1 MLHDVLDGYYVGIK
15 YLPIILMFMIGDW
28 RNKGFWCRS
37 AKTAVSGEM
46 DDENPPSSMRYKAT
60 TAGGHR
66 EIDVATSTLRFSHL
80 DVSDNEY

>member
-1 MLHDVLDGYYVGIK
+1 
-15 YLPIILMFMIGDW
+15 
-28 RNKGFWCRS
+28 
-37 AKTAVSGEM
+37 M